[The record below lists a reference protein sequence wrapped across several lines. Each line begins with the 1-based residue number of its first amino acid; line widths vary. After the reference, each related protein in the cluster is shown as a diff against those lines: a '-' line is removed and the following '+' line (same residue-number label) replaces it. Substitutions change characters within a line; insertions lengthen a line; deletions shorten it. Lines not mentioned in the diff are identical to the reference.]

1 MVIRMKT
8 EKQTVVEFR
17 FLTTD
22 EALKQ
27 AIVQLAKDQA
37 GSPYYSYIYV
47 SDKEDAK
54 QAVKDAR
61 QYLNNLFSAAN
72 AVIVQKQTI
81 QTESQPNK
89 TKTISEVEV
98 EQFAGENLV

>member
-1 MVIRMKT
+1 MKT
-8 EKQTVVEFR
+8 EKQTVVELR

-27 AIVQLAKDQA
+27 AVLQLAKDQA
-37 GSPYYSYIYV
+37 GSPYYSFVYV
-47 SDKEDAK
+47 SDKEDTK
-54 QAVKDAR
+54 LAVKEAR

-72 AVIVQKQTI
+72 TVIVQKQTI

-89 TKTISEVEV
+89 TKTISDVEV
-98 EQFAGENLV
+98 EQFAGESLV